1 MSGFKISTESL
12 RPEFYQVVITLTSG
26 AGTYPTTDTTTGGAV
41 CPQDYSQFATKP
53 TTLALGRRAA
63 RAHQRFLAII
73 ENLSKYADA
82 QIQDAQ
88 FTSADTAIGDN
99 QALTVT
105 FTVRYDRGGKYIDLT
120 ATPLLTDAVLDMTRK
135 EIGTPFQF
143 TATTDG
149 TITVDN
155 TAKALRYQVAQAIGR
170 SNHVKSMRVFDGT
183 QGAEIQESLTVT
195 LPDTLADIYKDV
207 AVTLIGAAETI
218 DSVYD

>member
-1 MSGFKISTESL
+1 MSGFKISADSL
-12 RPEFYQVVITLTSG
+12 RPEFYQVVLTLTGG
-26 AGTYPTTDTTTGGAV
+26 AGVYPTTDTTTGGAV
-41 CPQDYSQFATKP
+41 CPQDHSQFATKP

-63 RAHQRFLAII
+63 RAHQRFLAIV

-105 FTVRYDRGGKYIDLT
+105 FTVRYDRAGAAGAGITEGVLGG
-120 ATPLLTDAVLDMTRK
+120 TRS

-149 TITVDN
+149 TITVDT
-155 TAKALRYQVAQAIGR
+155 TAKALRYQIGQAIAR
-170 SNHVKSMRVFDGT
+170 TNYTKSVRVFDGT
-183 QGAEIQESLTVT
+183 QGAEIQEFLVVT
-195 LPDTLADIYKDV
+195 LPDTIADIYKDV
-207 AVTLIGAAETI
+207 AVTLVDAAETI
-218 DSVYD
+218 DS